1 MRHELK
7 QALSIAETFSRLLHP
22 FAEVVLHDLK
32 KDKIE
37 AILNPISCRKVGDQ
51 SHFDQWNFD
60 VGQEENVIGPYEKIN
75 FDGRRFKSISLILR
89 DEKNKAVGF
98 LCVNLDVS
106 QFDHFSSAIDLFLG
120 IGLSKQRPFQ
130 ENIFKD
136 DLNEQ
141 INMFIQSYC
150 RDHHFNVDA
159 MSRAQKQALVF
170 NLAEKGA
177 FKGKNATEYV
187 ARMLKIS
194 RATVYNYLKD
204 KDVG

>member
-37 AILNPISCRKVGDQ
+37 AILNPISRRKVGDQ

-60 VGQEENVIGPYEKIN
+60 VSKEQNVIGPYEKIN

-89 DEKNKAVGF
+89 DENGKAIGF
-98 LCVNLDVS
+98 LCVNMDVS
-106 QFDHFSSAIDLFLG
+106 LFDSYRTTMDLFLG
-120 IGLSKQRPFQ
+120 VGKSQQYQIQQ
-130 ENIFKD
+130 NIFKD

-141 INMFIQSYC
+141 ISMFIQRYC
-150 RDHHFNVDA
+150 CDHHLNVDV
-159 MSRAQKQALVF
+159 MSRTQKQELVYK
-170 NLAEKGA
+170 LAEKGA
-177 FKGKNATEYV
+177 FKGKNSTEYV
-187 ARMLKIS
+187 ARLLKIS
-194 RATVYNYLKD
+194 RATVYNYLKECA
-204 KDVG
+204 